1 MTTQETKPETPPE
14 FNTDGMQS
22 GRIQCARP
30 NESAGALRDT
40 PDGYTS
46 GRVLEAI
53 SNRLQRVKSVV
64 GVTVYSTGKIPTC
77 ACGGEDIEYMALS
90 LCQVVGELS
99 ILGQSMDPTRASYGS
114 FSVVVLH
121 WGGCIVA
128 ITYESASKYVKSL
141 KRHITNLH
149 KKYDEKKL

>member
-1 MTTQETKPETPPE
+1 MTQETKSETPPE
-14 FNTDGMQS
+14 FNTDSIES

-30 NESAGALRDT
+30 NESASALQDT

-53 SNRLQRVKSVV
+53 SNRLLRVKSVV
-64 GVTVYSTGKIPTC
+64 GVTVYSTGKVPTC
-77 ACGGEDIEYMALS
+77 ACGGEAIEYMALS
-90 LCQVVGELS
+90 LCQVVGELK
-99 ILGQSMDPTRASYGS
+99 ILGQSVDPTRAAYDG

-128 ITYESASKYVKSL
+128 ITYESANKYVKSL
-141 KRHITNLH
+141 KRHITNLRE
-149 KKYDEKKL
+149 KYDAKKL